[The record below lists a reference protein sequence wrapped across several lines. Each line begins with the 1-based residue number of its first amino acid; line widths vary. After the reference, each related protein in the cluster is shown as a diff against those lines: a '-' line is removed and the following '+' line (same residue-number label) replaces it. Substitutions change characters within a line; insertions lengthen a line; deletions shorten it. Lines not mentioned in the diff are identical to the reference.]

1 MGRKMVRPRSCCY
14 LCPASTQVSLK
25 QYQQVRQ
32 TSGSVNRHIC
42 YTQRYTPVWLL
53 LAEITPQYPSQSHDF
68 KKGAKELVFVCCLP
82 SAKHKRGTFTK
93 ARQTTCWSWTWRDS
107 ISLWSRSLF
116 SLLFQIF
123 FWMEPSAFI
132 KEWESKVTSN
142 HDTYE
147 VSYGP
152 PCNESHCC
160 LQHYPSKPE

>member
-1 MGRKMVRPRSCCY
+1 MVRPRSCCY

-32 TSGSVNRHIC
+32 TSGCVNGHIC

-53 LAEITPQYPSQSHDF
+53 LAEIIPPYPSQSHDF
-68 KKGAKELVFVCCLP
+68 KKGTKGSVVVCCLP
-82 SAKHKRGTFTK
+82 SAKQKRGTFTK

-123 FWMEPSAFI
+123 IWMEPTAFVI
-132 KEWESKVTSN
+132 EWEPPVTSN
-142 HDTYE
+142 LDTYE
-147 VSYGP
+147 I
-152 PCNESHCC
+152 ND
-160 LQHYPSKPE
+160 K